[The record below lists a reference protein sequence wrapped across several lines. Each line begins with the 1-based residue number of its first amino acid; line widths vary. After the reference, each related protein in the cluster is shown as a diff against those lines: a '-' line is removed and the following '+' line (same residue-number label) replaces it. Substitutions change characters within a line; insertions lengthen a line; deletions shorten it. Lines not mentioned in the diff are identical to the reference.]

1 MVFALW
7 PLVSSRRQRRHSAL
21 QPLSKAH
28 LICNIDN
35 DTRYM
40 SLPLSLS
47 LFFLSHTCPYL
58 SLFLIHVLTSISLFL
73 RHTCPNLSP
82 FLSHTCPYLSLSLSY
97 TMSLSLTKRSL
108 GIDGRREKTTKS
120 THVDVTDGDDDRTR
134 ELNNVCEASNTH
146 TRAHVRHVRQHGVD
160 ARADAAEHVLRLR
173 LSTAHVRLVAPHK
186 SFETR

>member
-73 RHTCPNLSP
+73 RHTCPNLSL

-108 GIDGRREKTTKS
+108 GIDARREKTTKS
-120 THVDVTDGDDDRTR
+120 THVDVNDGDDDRTR

-146 TRAHVRHVRQHGVD
+146 TRAHEAGQIAATVCRRGVRFSGRSNSSSQCD
-160 ARADAAEHVLRLR
+160 QKKIAKCL
-173 LSTAHVRLVAPHK
+173 
-186 SFETR
+186 